1 VTDDAGDE
9 GRQTVVLEWA
19 DGRTLSVAP
28 DPDEPVLDAAERVG
42 AGLPYGC
49 RHGACGTCAARLLDG
64 DPGALAHR
72 RPPRALKQR
81 HVEAGYVLLCV
92 AEARAD
98 CRLRVGS
105 DVLAE
110 TRPNPWRNAGDD
122 AETVD
127 DDAGAD
133 G

>member
-1 VTDDAGDE
+1 MSEGDAADAPTVTLVWPDD
-9 GRQTVVLEWA
+9 
-19 DGRTLSVAP
+19 RTLAVEPEA
-28 DPDEPVLDAAERVG
+28 DEPVLDAAERLD

-64 DPGALAHR
+64 DPGALDHR
-72 RPPRALKQR
+72 RPPRALKPR
-81 HVEAGYVLLCV
+81 HLGDGYVLLCV
-92 AEARAD
+92 AEAQSD

-110 TRPNPWRNAGDD
+110 TRPTPWRD
-122 AETVD
+122 
-127 DDAGAD
+127 AD